1 LNPFYDSLNDE
12 LIHEYQKIVDE
23 SYFHISSQAS
33 LNYYQDFLESYI
45 YYLMLIHLNDFQ
57 ENEYEI
63 QMESRFD
70 FFEKIELGIE
80 TYEDDT
86 IDEISANMRTDTALF
101 QGTVWDLPIIFE
113 IDDLSALESI
123 TYDGMGVR
131 MSYDHR
137 DTPSGYQFRNKY
149 LFTASYNH
157 GHEVEFQISE
167 EFGSLE
173 KAEEIVEVYARTLG
187 QLPSKMF
194 FKLKSYT
201 IFQAPFAAGG
211 GSGNIVVAH
220 DPSDPIIDNPA
231 FVEMVLHE
239 AGHASLDWDHG
250 GLIEKSRWL
259 EAAAADDYFIT
270 TYSKIHPL
278 REDVAETI
286 SVYLLYRYRYNRAD
300 KDLIEMIGRL
310 IPNRI
315 AYFDEFDFSFP
326 E

>member
-1 LNPFYDSLNDE
+1 MRE
-12 LIHEYQKIVDE
+12 
-23 SYFHISSQAS
+23 
-33 LNYYQDFLESYI
+33 
-45 YYLMLIHLNDFQ
+45 HLDNF
-57 ENEYEI
+57 
-63 QMESRFD
+63 
-70 FFEKIELGIE
+70 
-80 TYEDDT
+80 
-86 IDEISANMRTDTALF
+86 
-101 QGTVWDLPIIFE
+101 
-113 IDDLSALESI
+113 
-123 TYDGMGVR
+123 
-131 MSYDHR
+131 
-137 DTPSGYQFRNKY
+137 
-149 LFTASYNH
+149 
-157 GHEVEFQISE
+157 
-167 EFGSLE
+167 
-173 KAEEIVEVYARTLG
+173 
-187 QLPSKMF
+187 PSKMF